1 MHPVSPTVLVL
12 GANGRFGSAAVQA
25 FAAAG
30 WQVLAQARRAPGSL
44 PSGARHLSAPLADP
58 AHLAS
63 EARGACVVVH
73 ALNPR
78 YTDWERE
85 ALPLARAGMD
95 IAAALDATF
104 MLPGNVYNFGEA
116 MPALLRED
124 TPQRPSTRK
133 GRIRVA
139 IEAEIEA
146 RAARGLR
153 GVVIRAGDFFGGGRG
168 SWLDLVVAKS
178 LRAGKLVYPGPLDVA
193 HAWAYLPDLA
203 QAFVAIA
210 TRSDLPAFTR
220 LHFAGHAPTGASF
233 LASLERAAESLGLR
247 PGSGWR
253 HGRVPWPLLRAGGL
267 FVPMWREIAEMAYLW
282 HVPHALDG
290 SALERLAGP
299 LPQTALEPALADAL
313 RALGLREHD
322 APEAVRL
329 DPHADHRSTQRRAAA
344 DPRVERAVP

>member
-1 MHPVSPTVLVL
+1 MTPASPTVLVL
-12 GANGRFGSAAVQA
+12 GANGRFGAAAVQA

-30 WQVLAQARRAPGSL
+30 WQVLAHARRAPGAL
-44 PSGARHLSAPLADP
+44 PPGARHVATPLNEQAR
-58 AHLAS
+58 LAR
-63 EARGACVVVH
+63 EARGARVVVH

-78 YTDWERE
+78 YTDWARE
-85 ALPLARAGMD
+85 AMPLARAGMD
-95 IAAALDATF
+95 LAASLDATF
-104 MLPGNVYNFGEA
+104 MLPGNVYNFGEP

-146 RAARGLR
+146 RAAQGLR

-178 LRAGKLVYPGPLDVA
+178 LRAGRLVYPGPLDVA

-210 TRSDLPAFTR
+210 ARRDLPAFTR

-247 PGSGWR
+247 PASGWR
-253 HGRVPWPLLRAGGL
+253 HGRLPWPLLRAGGL
-267 FVPMWREIAEMAYLW
+267 VVPMWREIAEMGYLW
-282 HVPHALDG
+282 RVPHVLDG

-299 LPQTALEPALADAL
+299 LAQTPLEIALA
-313 RALGLREHD
+313 RALGD
-322 APEAVRL
+322 MAPDVDRHRDPGGNPARAHAAGPGAGEAARV
-329 DPHADHRSTQRRAAA
+329 PSTR
-344 DPRVERAVP
+344 